1 MRATAGDQITI
12 STRQADARTRAGQ
25 IVEVLGVDGGP
36 PYVVHWADGGHS
48 GLLFPGPDAQITPAT
63 SGHRQIPVPT
73 SGKPKRWQVSLAVTG
88 YGNSMTRA
96 HVTAYTGA
104 FSVQCYG
111 EAHRRPDEADVP
123 VIGDEVAAGRALIAL
138 GNELLRSAEQDLT
151 RIEGRT
157 VHVSHSPGGGV
168 RH

>member
-12 STRQADARTRAGQ
+12 SSRQADARTRAGQ

-48 GLLFPGPDAQITPAT
+48 GLLFPGPDAQITPAHPGRARSWT
-63 SGHRQIPVPT
+63 PATTQ
-73 SGKPKRWQVSLAVTG
+73 PKRWQVSLSVTG
-88 YGNSMTRA
+88 HGNSLTRA

-104 FSVQCYG
+104 VSLQCYG
-111 EAHRRPDEADVP
+111 EAHRRPEDADVP

-138 GNELLRSAEQDLT
+138 GNELLRSAEHDLA
-151 RIEGRT
+151 RIEGHK
-157 VHVSHSPGGGV
+157 VQVSPTPDGFPH
-168 RH
+168 